1 MPNYHFHAE
10 QFKPN
15 VRLLTIGAALSGV
28 GALLSVTG
36 AALVATALATAGRR
50 IITAWE
56 THPVEMASRT
66 ARQAVSASSAARD
79 AWRSNAS

>member
-1 MPNYHFHAE
+1 MPNHHLDAE

-15 VRLLTIGAALSGV
+15 VRLLTVGAALAGV
-28 GALLSVTG
+28 GAFLSFTG

-50 IITAWE
+50 IVTAWE

-66 ARQAVSASSAARD
+66 ARQAMSASSAARD
-79 AWRSNAS
+79 AWRFNAS

>member
-1 MPNYHFHAE
+1 MPNNHFHAT

-15 VRLLTIGAALSGV
+15 VRRLTMGAAMTV
-28 GALLSVTG
+28 AGAFLSVAG

-50 IITAWE
+50 IVTAWE

-66 ARQAVSASSAARD
+66 AHQAASASSAARD
-79 AWRSNAS
+79 AWRSSPV